1 MFKWASTPCAPPA
14 ASRKAGA
21 PSPHC
26 GEPGWSESREPTIRL
41 ITTGTDRIQA
51 KRAWGATRRATDAL
65 VLARTGGSSPR
76 HAVADAGLVED
87 VGGVVRAFAKLA
99 AEVLH
104 HGPHRPRMPGVSGA
118 PQRLQQVIMG
128 HDAAATAERDGR
140 DPLRLRRSPCRGW

>member
-1 MFKWASTPCAPPA
+1 M
-14 ASRKAGA
+14 
-21 PSPHC
+21 
-26 GEPGWSESREPTIRL
+26 
-41 ITTGTDRIQA
+41 
-51 KRAWGATRRATDAL
+51 AWGVTRRATDAL
-65 VLARTGGSSPR
+65 VLARPGEEPERTPEGGHARGMGPLYGGSSPR

-128 HDAAATAERDGR
+128 HDAAGVDRKLAEQPVLLIGQGDAPARQ
-140 DPLRLRRSPCRGW
+140 